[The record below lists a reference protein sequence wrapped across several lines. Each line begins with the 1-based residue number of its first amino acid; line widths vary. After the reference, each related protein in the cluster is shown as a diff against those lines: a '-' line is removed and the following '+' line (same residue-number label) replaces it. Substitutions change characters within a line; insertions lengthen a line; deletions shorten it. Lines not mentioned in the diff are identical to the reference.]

1 MYKLKIMDTQNQ
13 NTDYKP
19 KQNSRVLAGFFLLL
33 VGALFLMKEMSF
45 PFFPDWIFTWP
56 MILIAIG
63 IYTGIKHQFRNPG
76 FIIPIIIGCIF
87 LADQMNFGFNFHR
100 FIVPIII
107 IGVGF
112 VMIVR
117 PRKHKDWNWKG
128 QDLNWKNQESW
139 KQTKP
144 PTGDAYTKTD
154 NANDYSS
161 GEHFDSTSVFGGTKK
176 VIVSKNFQSG
186 DITCFM
192 GGCEIDF
199 SQADIQKSAFVDV
212 TQIFGGTKLVV
223 PSNWTIR
230 TDMTAFFGS
239 VEDKRQQPINAD
251 PTKLL
256 IIQGTSVFGGIEI
269 RNY

>member
-1 MYKLKIMDTQNQ
+1 MDTQNQ
-13 NTDYKP
+13 NTNYNKP
-19 KQNSRVLAGFFLLL
+19 KTNSRILAGFFLLMI
-33 VGALFLMKEMSF
+33 GAAFLMRELSF

-76 FIIPIIIGCIF
+76 FIIPIVIGLIF
-87 LADQMNFGFNFHR
+87 LADQMNFGFDFHR

-107 IGVGF
+107 IGAGF

-117 PRKHKDWNWKG
+117 PRRNKDWNWRSYNNPK
-128 QDLNWKNQESW
+128 
-139 KQTKP
+139 
-144 PTGDAYTKTD
+144 DAAPLSTSDNYTTTD
-154 NANDYSS
+154 NTQNYSN
-161 GEHFDSTSVFGGTKK
+161 GDHFDSTSVFGGTKK
-176 VIVSKNFQSG
+176 VIVSKNFLSG

-192 GGCEIDF
+192 GGCEVDF
-199 SQADIQKSAFVDV
+199 TQADIQKPAVVDV
-212 TQIFGGTKLVV
+212 TQIFGGTKLIV

-239 VEDKRQQPINAD
+239 VEDKRQQSANAD
-251 PTKLL
+251 PSKLL

-269 RNY
+269 KNY